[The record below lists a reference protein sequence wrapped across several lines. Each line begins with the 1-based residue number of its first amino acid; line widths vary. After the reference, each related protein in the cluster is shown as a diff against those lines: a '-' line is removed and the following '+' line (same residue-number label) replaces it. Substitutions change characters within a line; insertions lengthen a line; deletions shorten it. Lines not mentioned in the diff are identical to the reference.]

1 MKITA
6 VSPVIVGAGMRNWIF
21 TKVETDAGVVGWGE
35 CTTEW
40 KTRAVAGCLA
50 DLAVFLV
57 GEDPLRIEHL
67 WQVMSRQGFFRGG
80 IVAMSAAS
88 GVDQALWD
96 IAGKVYGVPTYQLL
110 GGAVRDRV
118 RLYDHLGGGQ
128 TDAVYE
134 SFDPEEVALH
144 ARASVEQGYTAV
156 KAVCVPRTAALD
168 GPKPVK
174 LVERLTG
181 ALRHAVGDGVDIM
194 LDFHGRTTP
203 AMGIQYGRAVA
214 PYAPLFIEE
223 PCLPENVE
231 AMAEVARQQPC
242 PVATGERLVTR
253 FQFRPL
259 LELRACA
266 VLQPDVGHCGGL
278 SELKKI
284 AAMAEPY
291 YISVAPHNPGGPV
304 AQAACLHFA
313 LSTPN
318 FLIQEQMRADVPWRD
333 DIVLEP
339 LERRAGYMLPP
350 TRPGLGIN
358 IDERKTTKYPMTQE
372 PLMRYFHDDG
382 AVADW

>member
-6 VSPVIVGAGMRNWIF
+6 VSPVVVGAGMRNWIF
-21 TKVETDAGVVGWGE
+21 TKVETDAAVVGWGE

-40 KTRAVAGCLA
+40 KTRGVVGCLA
-50 DLAVFLV
+50 DVAAFLV

-80 IVAMSAAS
+80 IVAMSAIS

-96 IAGKVYGVPTYQLL
+96 IAGKVHGVPTYQLL

-128 TDAVYE
+128 TEAVYG
-134 SFDPEEVALH
+134 SFAPEDVAAH
-144 ARASVEQGYTAV
+144 ARASAADGYTAV
-156 KAVCVPRTAALD
+156 KAVCIPRTAPLD
-168 GPKPVK
+168 GPRPVK
-174 LVERLTG
+174 LVAQLMG
-181 ALRHAVGDGVDIM
+181 ALREAVGDGVDIM

-203 AMGIQYGRAVA
+203 AMGIQYGRAVS

-259 LELRACA
+259 LEQHACA

-284 AAMAEPY
+284 AAMAEAY
-291 YISVAPHNPGGPV
+291 YVSVAPHNPGGPV

-313 LSTPN
+313 LSAPN

-333 DIVLEP
+333 AIVDEP
-339 LERRAGYMLPP
+339 LERRAGHMFPP

-358 IDERKTTKYPMTQE
+358 IDEHEAAKHPMAQE

>member
-6 VSPVIVGAGMRNWIF
+6 VTSVIVGANMRNWIF
-21 TKVETDAGVVGWGE
+21 AKVETDAGVVGWGE

-40 KTRAVAGCLA
+40 KTRAVAGCLQ
-50 DLAVFLV
+50 DLAAFLV

-67 WQVMSRQGFFRGG
+67 WQVTSRQGFFRGG

-96 IAGKVYGVPTYQLL
+96 IAGKVRGVPVYQLL

-118 RLYDHLGGGQ
+118 RLYDHLGGGR
-128 TDAVYE
+128 TAAVYD
-134 SFDPEEVALH
+134 SFTPEEVAAH
-144 ARASVEQGYTAV
+144 ARASIEQGFTAI
-156 KAVCVPRTAALD
+156 KAVCVPRTGYLD

-174 LVERLTG
+174 LVERLMA
-181 ALRHAVGDGVDIM
+181 ALRREAGDEVDIM

-214 PYAPLFIEE
+214 PYSPLFIEE

-231 AMAEVARQQPC
+231 AIAEVARRQPC

-259 LELRACA
+259 LEQRACA

-291 YISVAPHNPGGPV
+291 YVSIAPHNPGGPV
-304 AQAACLHFA
+304 VQAACLHFA

-318 FLIQEQMRADVPWRD
+318 FLIQEQMRADAPWRD
-333 DIVLEP
+333 DIVDEP
-339 LERRAGYMLPP
+339 LERRNGECLPP
-350 TRPGLGIN
+350 LRPGLGIN
-358 IDERKTTKYPMTQE
+358 INEREAAKHPMAQE
-372 PLMRYFHDDG
+372 PLMRYFYDDG
-382 AVADW
+382 SVADW